1 MIITFQLLDCDYMML
16 DNAPVVRLFGKNKEG
31 KSVCAFYKNYFP
43 YFYVSSKSKKEL
55 NEYLEK
61 NFKDQ
66 IIAIEEVEKF
76 RPIGYQKEK
85 TKLFKITTR
94 DPSKVSSMRES
105 LFSQKFV
112 DNIFEADILFKY
124 RFMNDLGISG
134 LKWIKVS
141 GTPTNTKI
149 VTSPINITVNSIE
162 ELNLEDTIPFK
173 TMALDI
179 ETISRKEEVPD
190 PRKDEIIMIS
200 LAFSPNFRALDS
212 LVLVAKPTKHNKQAI
227 SFKNEKEMLE
237 KFVEIIDDFD
247 PDLLVG
253 YNINNFDFPY
263 IFERFRA
270 NKISS
275 AIGRCK
281 QKQSSCNKFGIKY
294 RNSVIGRV
302 IVDVYD
308 LIRESISKGEFKFKR
323 LGLGDVS
330 KELLNQE
337 KIAVAHSEISKF
349 WNGTEGQLEKLIQ
362 YAKKD
367 SELVL
372 SLLLEKSMLDKHIEL
387 SKVSG
392 ILLQDCLDGG
402 EATRLENL
410 LLREFNKQDYVL
422 PCKPRDIEVE
432 KRIVEREKNELKG
445 ALVLDPKSGL
455 HTDCVVYLDFRA
467 MYPSIFI
474 SYNIC
479 PTTLLLSK
487 EDIEKVKIPYNSEFV
502 SPSIKKGVI
511 PKILISLM
519 KERDRVRT
527 EMKNAKT
534 EQEKRNLYA
543 KQYALKVMANAFY
556 GYTGYIR
563 ARLYILDIA
572 NSITG
577 CGRYLINKTKEVAES
592 IPNCEVVYG
601 DTDSV
606 MVKINTKELAQAF
619 EIGKRVEDNINKEM
633 GGTVQMK
640 IENVFR
646 SLLILSKKR
655 YAGLSYE
662 KSNGKW
668 VEEFVM
674 KGIETV
680 RRDWCDLSTKVLFE
694 VLNILLKE
702 QDTKKALRF
711 VKDTL
716 QKIEKNQIP
725 MEDLV
730 ITKSISKSIS
740 SYKGVQPHVELVKK
754 MRKRSPATAPGIGD
768 RVSYVIVKGLQL
780 MSDRAEDPGYVK
792 QHDLSLDSKYYAE
805 SQILPPIERV
815 FEVIG
820 ISKSELA
827 GMGRQMALTDA
838 LKNHGNSNNS
848 NIAPLLNEIDG
859 FICNRCNKTYRRI
872 PLIGK
877 CSNCEG
883 EIFFSY
889 NGTKSKYF
897 QPV

>member
-1 MIITFQLLDCDYMML
+1 MTTTFQLLDCDYIML
-16 DNAPVVRLFGKNKEG
+16 ENSPVVRLFGKTKEG
-31 KSVCAFYKNYFP
+31 KSVCAFYKDYFP
-43 YFYVSSKSKKEL
+43 YFYVLPKSKPEL
-55 NEYLEK
+55 KEYLEK

-76 RPIGYQKEK
+76 LPVGYQKEK
-85 TKLFKITTR
+85 TKLIKITTK
-94 DPSKVSSMRES
+94 DPSKVSSIREA

-124 RFMNDLGISG
+124 RFMNDLGLSG
-134 LKWIKVS
+134 LKWVKVI
-141 GTPTNTKI
+141 GEPTSTKT
-149 VTSPINITVNSIE
+149 VTSPINISANAIE
-162 ELNLEDTIPFK
+162 ETESEDTVPFK
-173 TMALDI
+173 YMAFDI

-190 PRKDEIIMIS
+190 PRKDGIIMIS
-200 LAFSPNFRALDS
+200 MAFSPNFRGMDS
-212 LVLVAKPTKHNKQAI
+212 VVLVAKPTKHNKYVL
-227 SFKNEKEMLE
+227 SFNNEKEMLE
-237 KFVEIIDDFD
+237 KFVEIMDDFD
-247 PDLLVG
+247 PDFIVG
-253 YNINNFDFPY
+253 YNVNNFDFPY

-270 NKISS
+270 NRVSS
-275 AIGRCK
+275 VIGRCK
-281 QKQSSCNKFGIKY
+281 QKQLSCNKFGMKY
-294 RNSVIGRV
+294 KTSVTGRV

-308 LIRESISKGEFKFKR
+308 LIRESISRGEFKFKR
-323 LGLGDVS
+323 LGLGDVA
-330 KELLNQE
+330 KEMLNQE

-349 WNGTEGQLEKLIQ
+349 WNGTEDQLEKLIQ
-362 YAKKD
+362 YSKKD

-372 SLLLEKSMLDKHIEL
+372 SLLLEKNMLEKHFEL

-410 LLREFNKQDYVL
+410 LLREFDKQDYVL

-432 KRIVEREKNELKG
+432 RRVVEREKKELKG
-445 ALVLDPKSGL
+445 ALVLEPKTGL
-455 HTDCVVYLDFRA
+455 HADCVVYLDFRA

-479 PTTLLLSK
+479 PTTLLLSN
-487 EDIEKVKIPYNSEFV
+487 ENVEKIKTPYNSEFV
-502 SPSIKKGVI
+502 STSVKKGVI

-519 KERDRVRT
+519 KDRERVRT

-534 EQEKRNLYA
+534 ELEKRNLYA

-563 ARLYILDIA
+563 ARLYTLDIA

-577 CGRYLINKTKEVAES
+577 CGRFLINKTRDVAET
-592 IPNCEVVYG
+592 IPNCEVLYG

-606 MVKINTKELAQAF
+606 MVKTNTKELSQAF
-619 EIGKRVEDNINKEM
+619 EIGKKVEESINKEM
-633 GGTVQMK
+633 AGTVQMK
-640 IENVFR
+640 IENVFK

-662 KSNGKW
+662 KVNGEW
-668 VEEFVM
+668 TEEFVM

-702 QDTKKALRF
+702 QDTKKAVKY

-725 MEDLV
+725 MEDLI

-780 MSDRAEDPGYVK
+780 MSDRAEDPEYVK
-792 QHDLSLDSKYYAE
+792 QHNISLDSKYYAE

-815 FEVIG
+815 FEVMG

-827 GMGRQMALTDA
+827 GMGKQLSLATA
-838 LKNHGNSNNS
+838 FKNHTNSTDS
-848 NIAPLLNEIDG
+848 NLVPVLNEIEG
-859 FICNRCNKTYRRI
+859 FVCNKCSKPYRRV

-877 CSNCEG
+877 CVKCEG
-883 EIFFSY
+883 EILFSS
-889 NGTKSKYF
+889 NGSKSKYF
-897 QPV
+897 QPL